1 MIKKISVFAAD
12 IDGTLAE
19 KGGDRMP
26 KTRAAIQRLH
36 NEGVMIGIASVRPLD
51 FGHTINR
58 SKDWRLGFDLAVR
71 KQVHGTKNAAKE
83 I

>member
-26 KTRAAIQRLH
+26 KTRVAIQRLH
-36 NEGVMIGIASVRPLD
+36 NGGVMIGIASGLL
-51 FGHTINR
+51 TSATR
-58 SKDWRLGFDLAVR
+58 STGQRTGDLAL
-71 KQVHGTKNAAKE
+71 T
-83 I
+83 